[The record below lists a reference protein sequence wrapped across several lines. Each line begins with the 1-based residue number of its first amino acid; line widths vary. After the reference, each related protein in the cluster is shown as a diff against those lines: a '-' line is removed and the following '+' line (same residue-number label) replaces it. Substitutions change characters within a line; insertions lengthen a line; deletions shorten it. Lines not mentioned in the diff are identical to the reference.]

1 MRNQFNM
8 EINAIKTDADYK
20 NSLKRVDEL
29 WEALPNTEEGDE
41 LEVLVTL
48 IEAYEEKHHPIYP
61 PDPVEAIKFYMDQM
75 GLRKV
80 DIAKYLGGKN
90 RVTEVLQRKRKLSLK
105 MIKALHNDLG
115 IPAESLLS

>member
-1 MRNQFNM
+1 M
-8 EINAIKTDADYK
+8 EIKAIKTDADYK
-20 NSLKRVDEL
+20 NSLKRVDDL
-29 WEALPNTEEGDE
+29 WEASPNTKEGDE

-48 IEAYEEKHHPIYP
+48 IEAYETKHHPIYP

>member
-1 MRNQFNM
+1 MQNQFSM
-8 EINAIKTDADYK
+8 EINAIKTDTDYK

-29 WEALPNTEEGDE
+29 WEASPNTKEGDE
-41 LEVLVTL
+41 LEILVTL

>member
-1 MRNQFNM
+1 MQNQFSM

-20 NSLKRVDEL
+20 KSLKRVDEL
-29 WEALPNTEEGDE
+29 WEASPNTQEGDE

>member
-1 MRNQFNM
+1 M
-8 EINAIKTDADYK
+8 EIRAIKTDSDYK
-20 NSLKRVDEL
+20 ASLKRVDDL
-29 WEALPNTEEGDE
+29 WESKPDTKEGDE
-41 LEVLVTL
+41 LEILITL

-105 MIKALHNDLG
+105 MIKTLHSELG
-115 IPAESLLS
+115 IPAESLLA

>member
-1 MRNQFNM
+1 MLKRFDM
-8 EINAIKTDADYK
+8 EIRAIKTDSDYK
-20 NSLKRVDEL
+20 ASLKRVDDL
-29 WEALPNTEEGDE
+29 WESKPDTKEGDE
-41 LEVLVTL
+41 LEILITL

-105 MIKALHNDLG
+105 MIKTLHSELG
-115 IPAESLLS
+115 IPAESLLA